1 MSRETSAR
9 YDVLDFVI
17 ATLTEHEKTLSKIE
31 EKLEALC
38 ERLEKILGE
47 RPD

>member
-1 MSRETSAR
+1 MSREKTSR

-17 ATLTEHEKTLSKIE
+17 STLTEHEKTLSEIE

-38 ERLEKILGE
+38 DRLEKIIGE
-47 RPD
+47 T